1 MKTAGALGPT
11 KSASFGEHAT
21 DVEDVRDRYNNDY
34 QKRSYAPKSSYQEK
48 SSGRRVHIVDD
59 KNAKTNTSD
68 AYGYQPMS
76 LENNKNNRYLEEIE
90 DLRAQLLKAKDH
102 SKFNEEIHELTQ

>member
-1 MKTAGALGPT
+1 MVWPL
-11 KSASFGEHAT
+11 AT
-21 DVEDVRDRYNNDY
+21 YVQYN
-34 QKRSYAPKSSYQEK
+34 
-48 SSGRRVHIVDD
+48 RRVRSVVDD

-68 AYGYQPMS
+68 AYGYQPTS